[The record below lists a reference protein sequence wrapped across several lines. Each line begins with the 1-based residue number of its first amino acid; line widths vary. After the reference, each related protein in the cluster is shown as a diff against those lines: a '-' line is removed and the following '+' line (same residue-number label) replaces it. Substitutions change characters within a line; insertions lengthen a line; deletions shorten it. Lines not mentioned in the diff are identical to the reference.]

1 MRILIVRLR
10 RKLNF
15 STERLLLAAGLA
27 LACSPIMLAQANSA
41 QTGASTVATPQVPG
55 EPKWQ
60 TVAGSKME
68 FAVASIRLDKSGVFK
83 PPSIPIG
90 PDNSLGKDGPVA
102 AGLFTADFHVGDY
115 ISFAYKL
122 NADQR
127 KQMYASLPT
136 WAATENFEIHARS
149 ELAHPTKDQLR
160 LMMQSLLADRFN
172 LAFHTE
178 TRERPVLALV
188 LITPGKT
195 GPNFRPHADGPPCAV
210 ATSSSDSPQN
220 SSKPKSPTVWPP
232 SCDIYM
238 AHMTP
243 NHLFEVGARN
253 TTMDLLASSLSGFGS
268 FDRPMVDQTGL
279 EGEFDF
285 TLRWTPEPGSPFLPP
300 DATILSDVE
309 ETTFSDA
316 LKNQLG
322 IKLESSKSPMEVL
335 VVDHIERP
343 SEN

>member
-1 MRILIVRLR
+1 
-10 RKLNF
+10 
-15 STERLLLAAGLA
+15 
-27 LACSPIMLAQANSA
+27 
-41 QTGASTVATPQVPG
+41 
-55 EPKWQ
+55 
-60 TVAGSKME
+60 ME
-68 FAVASIRLDKSGVFK
+68 FAVASVRLDKSGVFK

-90 PDNSLGKDGPVA
+90 PDNSLGKDGSVA

-160 LMMQSLLADRFN
+160 LMMQSLLADRFK

-178 TRERPVLALV
+178 VRERPVLAFV
-188 LITPGKT
+188 LTKPGKI
-195 GPNFRPHADGPPCAV
+195 GPNLRPHTDGPPCGAPPS
-210 ATSSSDSPQN
+210 ASDSPN
-220 SSKPKSPTVWPP
+220 DGSRPSSSAVWPP

-238 AHMTP
+238 AHMTTD
-243 NHLFEVGARN
+243 HLFEVGARN
-253 TTMDLLASSLSGFGS
+253 TTIDLLASSLSGFGS

-279 EGEFDF
+279 KGEFDF
-285 TLRWTPEPGSPFLPP
+285 ILRWTPEPGSPFLPP
-300 DATILSDVE
+300 GTASSSDVE

-322 IKLESSKSPMEVL
+322 IKLESLKSPMEVL